1 MKNPGVDAAVKST
14 SEYQSLIPGHYIV
27 AHNLPVPGIQ
37 YPLLVSWDTKHAYGM
52 DIISI
57 NIKKKK
63 KENLPASNIKTKLR
77 ATSSSICGF
86 PARGLGGD
94 GYLDHANLFYRDLID
109 NRRAHPSSHHLAST
123 ATHCTWE
130 HMTSQFCMLYPR
142 LKQKRKTKANQ

>member
-63 KENLPASNIKTKLR
+63 GKPPSFKHKDKTK
-77 ATSSSICGF
+77 S
-86 PARGLGGD
+86 
-94 GYLDHANLFYRDLID
+94 Y
-109 NRRAHPSSHHLAST
+109 
-123 ATHCTWE
+123 
-130 HMTSQFCMLYPR
+130 
-142 LKQKRKTKANQ
+142 K